1 MNKLERTFIDNK
13 ILHASEL
20 NEIVDKVNEII
31 EKGVG
36 GASTEELDAVKQSLN
51 EVKDAVTGLQ
61 QVDAEMKQMDAE
73 LRQADAALRQADAM
87 LQEADNDLRQR
98 DINQQNQIDALD
110 ERVKPIESALIEVRD
125 FVYVL
130 DGGNAASPITSGIV
144 MDCGG
149 AN

>member
-36 GASTEELDAVKQSLN
+36 GASTEEMDAVKQSLN
-51 EVKDAVTGLQ
+51 EVKEAVTGLQ

-73 LRQADAALRQADAM
+73 LRQADAALRHADVM
-87 LQEADNDLRQR
+87 LHESDNDLRQR
-98 DINQQNQIDALD
+98 DLNQQAQIEALD
-110 ERVKPIESALIEVRD
+110 ERVRPIESALIEVRD

>member
-51 EVKDAVTGLQ
+51 EVKEAVTGLQ
-61 QVDAEMKQMDAE
+61 QVDVEMKQMDAE
-73 LRQADAALRQADAM
+73 LRQADAALRQADVM

-98 DINQQNQIDALD
+98 DINQQKQIDALD
-110 ERVKPIESALIEVRD
+110 DRVKPIESKLLDIKD
-125 FVYVL
+125 FIYVL
-130 DGGNAASPITSGIV
+130 DGGHAASPSSSGIRL
-144 MDCGG
+144 DCGH
-149 AN
+149 A

>member
-31 EKGVG
+31 ENGVG

-51 EVKDAVTGLQ
+51 EVKEAVTGLQ
-61 QVDAEMKQMDAE
+61 QVDVEMKQMDAE
-73 LRQADAALRQADAM
+73 LRQADAALRQADVM

-98 DINQQNQIDALD
+98 DLNQQAQIEALD